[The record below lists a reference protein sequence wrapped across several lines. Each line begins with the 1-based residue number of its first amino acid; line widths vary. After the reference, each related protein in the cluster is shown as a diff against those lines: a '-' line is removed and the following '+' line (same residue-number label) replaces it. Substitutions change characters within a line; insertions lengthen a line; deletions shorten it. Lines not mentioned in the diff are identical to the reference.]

1 MNLSPDEFR
10 KIFRAR
16 DPLDQQLQLS
26 DAEDSASLQQR
37 RQVEQQRE
45 KILETEL
52 GPERYQAYVLNK
64 DPLYVDAKATADRL
78 GVSPSVV
85 MPIYEV
91 NQLTELERQRI
102 RNDIDLSTEEKIE
115 AIKSVLEEQQKT
127 LLKLLGED
135 AYERY
140 EQGLTK

>member
-1 MNLSPDEFR
+1 M
-10 KIFRAR
+10 AAG
-16 DPLDQQLQLS
+16 DPASAQQLRQL
-26 DAEDSASLQQR
+26 
-37 RQVEQQRE
+37 EQQRE
-45 KILETEL
+45 KILQTEL
-52 GPERYQAYVLNK
+52 GPERYQAYVLNN
-64 DPLYVDAKATADRL
+64 DPLYVDAKNTAERL

-85 MPIYEV
+85 MPIYQV

-102 RNDIDLSTEEKIE
+102 RNDNGLSTEEKIE

-140 EQGLTK
+140 EQGLSK